1 MKEDDE
7 YLTIARITRPRGNR
21 GEVAADDLVGK
32 MRYFER
38 GRNVRVAL
46 PSCARL
52 ELEIERAWEHKG
64 RLILKFAGLG
74 SISDAERLRLA
85 KVQVR
90 RDSLEPLPSGDYYF
104 DDLVGCSL
112 VDDATGREVGSVA
125 EVYEPPGGVLL
136 LSVVDD
142 KQRELLVPF
151 ANEICQEVNIEAKRI
166 LARLPDGMEELKV

>member
-38 GRNVRVAL
+38 GKKVHVAL
-46 PSCARL
+46 PTRARL
-52 ELEIERAWEHKG
+52 ELEIERAWQHKG

-74 SISDAERLRLA
+74 SIPAAERLRLA
-85 KVQVR
+85 EVQVR
-90 RDSLEPLPSGDYYF
+90 RDSLEPLPSGEYYF

-136 LSVVDD
+136 LSVVDEER
-142 KQRELLVPF
+142 REMLVPF
-151 ANEICQEVNIEAKRI
+151 ANEICREVNIESKRI
-166 LARLPDGMEELKV
+166 VAHLPDGMVDLKA